1 MPLIDK
7 MNPNTTNN
15 FPQQPF
21 QEEDDLYQIKD
32 IVRRYLRNW
41 YWVALSLFVF
51 VTIAF
56 FVNRWTPKVYRSTAQ
71 FFVKQEDSGM
81 NLFNQNFFG
90 YNSELDI
97 TNQSIIIKSRPI
109 AELALEKL
117 NFDVEY
123 SFEGYVSKA
132 ELYPTAPILAEVDWK
147 HPQLANGEIQVQW
160 SDKQNFRLSFPEEK
174 YGLTKGINPGITSI
188 NRPVLDKAD
197 FAFGEWI
204 ETPFMRIRI
213 SLTSGESEGKI
224 LVKLRDRQSLI
235 NQYAGAVD
243 VNPVDKYSS
252 ILQLSINSNLPSKG
266 VDYLNAL
273 MEAYLENELNQKNRT
288 ASNTI
293 NFIDE
298 QLSGLS
304 DSLSF
309 IENRLESF
317 RSANRIYDISSE
329 GNTVFRNLAELDREL
344 AQEKLKREYYRNLQN
359 YLVKEDYNEII
370 VPSGLGIDDPIL
382 NNLIKNLLELQNQK
396 ASLMTTQKEASP
408 AVREVNRKL
417 EDLNNSI
424 RELLVNVDE
433 NAAFLIRDL
442 ERRIAQI
449 DLEFSKLPAKEQ
461 NLLKIQRDFSF
472 NEGIFTFLAQKRA
485 EAAITKASNTPNN
498 KIIEYAIPLPSPIS
512 PKPMRN
518 YALALSLGMLIP
530 LLFVLAKVYLTD
542 KVKDIKELER
552 KSQVPILASVAYR
565 KLYHVLVAF
574 MDKNSGITE
583 AFRSLRAN
591 MNFVLPKDQSSVIL
605 VTSNT
610 SGEGK
615 TFCSMNLAAV
625 YSLSGKKTLLIGT
638 DLRKPKIAKDFG
650 LKNDKGLSNY
660 LSGQEMDLRKL
671 IHSTHYEHLDVLL
684 SGPIPPNP
692 SELISNGK
700 MPKLLEDLKAQ
711 YDIIILDT
719 PPIGMV
725 SETLEMFP
733 LADAVFFV
741 VRYNY
746 TLKSGIDHINHLKTA
761 QKLQNSYII
770 FNAVDEKE
778 MQYNYGYGYGYGGY
792 YGEEEKKVGVLGKLK
807 KILKG

>member
-1 MPLIDK
+1 
-7 MNPNTTNN
+7 MNPNTNTNL
-15 FPQQPF
+15 PQQPF
-21 QEEDDLYQIKD
+21 QEEDDLHQIKD

-41 YWVALSLFVF
+41 YWVGFSLAVF
-51 VTIAF
+51 LIGAF
-56 FVNRWTPKVYRSTAQ
+56 LINRWTPRVYRSSSQ
-71 FFVKQEDSGM
+71 FFIKQEEAGL
-81 NLFNQNFFG
+81 NLFNQGYFG
-90 YNSELDI
+90 YNSELDV
-97 TNQSIIIKSRPI
+97 TNQMIILKSRPI
-109 AELALEKL
+109 AELALKKL

-123 SFEGYVSKA
+123 HYEGYVTKA
-132 ELYPTAPILAEVDWK
+132 EYYPTAPILAEVDWK
-147 HPQLANGEIQVQW
+147 HPQLVNGEIQIQW
-160 SDKQNFRLSFPEEK
+160 TDKNQFSIGFPDEK
-174 YGLTKGINPGITSI
+174 YGLTQANNPGITNI
-188 NRPVLDKAD
+188 NRPVLEKSQ

-204 ETPFMRIRI
+204 ETPFMRIKI
-213 SLTSGESEGKI
+213 SLTSGENEGRI
-224 LVKLRDRQSLI
+224 LVKLRDKQGLI
-235 NQYAGAVD
+235 NQYAGSVD
-243 VNPVDKYSS
+243 IVTVDKFSS
-252 ILQLSINSNLPSKG
+252 ILQLSINTNLASKG

-273 MEAYLENELNQKNRT
+273 MEAYLENELDQKNRT
-288 ASNTI
+288 ATNTI

-329 GNTVFRNLAELDREL
+329 GTSVFRNLADLDREL
-344 AQEKLKREYYRNLQN
+344 AQEKMKREYYRNLQS

-442 ERRIAQI
+442 ERRIGQI

-461 NLLKIQRDFSF
+461 NLLRIQRDYSFS
-472 NEGIFTFLAQKRA
+472 EGIYTFLAQKRA
-485 EAAITKASNTPNN
+485 EAAISKAANTPNN
-498 KIIEYAIPLPSPIS
+498 KIIEFAQAGGVIT

-530 LLFVLAKVYLTD
+530 LLFVLAKVYLSD
-542 KVKDIKELER
+542 KVKDIKELEK
-552 KSQVPILASVAYR
+552 KSKVPVLASVAFR
-565 KLYHVLVAF
+565 KLYNELVVF
-574 MDKNSGITE
+574 NDKNSGITE

-605 VTSNT
+605 LTSNT

-615 TFCSMNLAAV
+615 TFCSINLASV

-638 DLRKPKIAKDFG
+638 DLRKPKIAKDFDF
-650 LKNDKGLSNY
+650 KNDKGLSNY
-660 LSGQEMDLRKL
+660 LSGQETDWKKL
-671 IHSTHYEHLDVLL
+671 VKATTYEHLDVLL

-692 SELISNGK
+692 SELIGNGK
-700 MPKLLEDLKAQ
+700 MEALIQELKHI
-711 YDIIILDT
+711 YDVVILDT

-733 LADAVFFV
+733 LADVAFFV
-741 VRYNY
+741 VRYDY
-746 TLKSGIDHINHLKTA
+746 TLKSGIDHINQLKTN
-761 QKLQNSYII
+761 QKLKQAYII

-792 YGEEEKKVGVLGKLK
+792 YGEEERKGLLAGIRKKWFG
-807 KILKG
+807 